1 MVSKS
6 SEDILENIAWNWLL
20 FFFFSLSFSFALLKL
35 FLNFSNS
42 ATTKEGRFIIHDF
55 HVSVPDVL
63 SCTICERFESF
74 KKNDGFSR
82 EFPMRE
88 SMC

>member
-1 MVSKS
+1 MELVTFF
-6 SEDILENIAWNWLL
+6 
-20 FFFFSLSFSFALLKL
+20 FFFFSLSFSFALLEL
-35 FLNFSNS
+35 SLNFSNS

-74 KKNDGFSR
+74 KKTMD
-82 EFPMRE
+82 FPVNFQ
-88 SMC
+88 